1 MEKQIKIE
9 NKNCRYLK
17 TSLLIPKGYSQ
28 AINQRRTDN
37 AMAAKENDKQ

>member
-1 MEKQIKIE
+1 MGKQIKIE

-28 AINQRRTDN
+28 AINRRRTDN
-37 AMAAKENDKQ
+37 AMAANENDKQ